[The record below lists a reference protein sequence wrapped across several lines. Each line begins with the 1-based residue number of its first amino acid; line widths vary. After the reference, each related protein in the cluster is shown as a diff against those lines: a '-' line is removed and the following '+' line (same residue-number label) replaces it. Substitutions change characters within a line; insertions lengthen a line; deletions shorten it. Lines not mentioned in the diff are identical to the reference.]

1 MVCFPLLAHK
11 PDTKGHSRGAG
22 EVCGGSDQPAGGSAE
37 GEGGP
42 GETGGAAEES
52 QIGTLLSTEVPPCCL
67 YDPSPW
73 WGTILLY
80 MPHHP
85 LNNLLPCSL

>member
-52 QIGTLLSTEVPPCCL
+52 PIGTLLSTEIPPCMIPLPGGAL
-67 YDPSPW
+67 YCS
-73 WGTILLY
+73 IC
-80 MPHHP
+80 PHHP